1 MLEVGELVD
10 SKQEA
15 THLISSANLAT
26 APAVLLTLSET
37 HSICPG
43 VSSVARKV
51 RLISGFIKGGEGR
64 LIFDGY

>member
-1 MLEVGELVD
+1 MFPRAGDRSALEVGELVD

-15 THLISSANLAT
+15 THLIVVRELGHRARGVADSLQ
-26 APAVLLTLSET
+26 ET

-51 RLISGFIKGGEGR
+51 RVS
-64 LIFDGY
+64 